1 MKKTKLIS
9 ALMLAAF
16 VCFIFTSCG
25 QTGKDMEPKSAE
37 YDLQNIAD
45 SIETAEGFEPQIGIV
60 LGSGLHSIAD
70 EVEVVQIIP
79 YDEISVFPDS
89 TVAGHEGQY
98 ILGYLEGVPV
108 ILMDG
113 RVHYYEGYTMEEVV
127 TPVRIMAK
135 MGVKTVIFT
144 DISKDGTLILTN
156 ASGSMREE
164 LAPGDLVC
172 INDHISSFIPNPLI
186 GQNDDELGE
195 RFVDMS
201 EAYDP
206 HLRSLAHEAAQEL
219 GIELKD
225 GVYMQVTGPT
235 YETPAEARAYASLG
249 ADIVGMSTVCET
261 IVLRHMDVDV
271 LGISCVTNYC
281 PNVVSEG
288 TSHEEVQEMADK
300 AGGGMVKLVRLAVK
314 KIGEERAAE

>member
-135 MGVKTVIFT
+135 MGVKTVI
-144 DISKDGTLILTN
+144 LTN

-235 YETPAEARAYASLG
+235 YETPAEARAYASFG

-261 IVLRHMDVDV
+261 IALRHMGVNV

-281 PNVVSEG
+281 PNVVREG

-300 AGGGMVKLVRLAVK
+300 AGGGMVKLVRLTVK

>member
-1 MKKTKLIS
+1 
-9 ALMLAAF
+9 
-16 VCFIFTSCG
+16 
-25 QTGKDMEPKSAE
+25 
-37 YDLQNIAD
+37 
-45 SIETAEGFEPQIGIV
+45 
-60 LGSGLHSIAD
+60 
-70 EVEVVQIIP
+70 
-79 YDEISVFPDS
+79 
-89 TVAGHEGQY
+89 
-98 ILGYLEGVPV
+98 YLEGVPV

-135 MGVKTVIFT
+135 MGVKTV
-144 DISKDGTLILTN
+144 ILTN

-206 HLRSLAHEAAQEL
+206 HLRSIAHEAAREL
-219 GIELKD
+219 GMELKD

-281 PNVVSEG
+281 PNVVREG